1 MSHPLRTRTFADTQ
15 AEDIAW
21 LWPGRIACGKVTVVV
36 ADGGVGKSLLTSCLA
51 AGVTRGHLGSDTS
64 PGRVLLVN
72 LEDGVS
78 DTTRPRLEA
87 HGADLTLVDYL
98 DDAAGESLAL
108 PGDLQRLR
116 AAVLDRRYR
125 LVVLD
130 PIAAC
135 LSPKITFALDASI
148 RSAIMPVANL
158 AATTGAAFLLVHH
171 LNGRLNA
178 SVYRRMLGGT
188 ALANIARAVFAVGIH
203 PEDHGDPNGRR
214 VLAFVKGN
222 LAGRDASSIECRLD
236 ATGKLE
242 FGAIVPITADEML
255 TERRA
260 RGSSRTSPRRDDAV
274 SFLLDELANG
284 AVDSSELEA
293 RARARGISLRTYDR
307 ARGVVGVVAERDGRG
322 WASRIGGAGE
332 PSSLADAQG
341 EPTALTGHEPQTV
354 NMSTEASGL
363 AHGAISARNVPEPAQ
378 DDASVRFS
386 LLELDLEDATADGVL
401 EIPNGSGHLASRPP
415 LPDDETEPPPRR
427 VSDLD
432 ESAIGR
438 ARQSRGTRRKRAGR

>member
-1 MSHPLRTRTFADTQ
+1 MSRPLRTRTFADTQ
-15 AEDIAW
+15 AEDIEW
-21 LWPGRIACGKVTVVV
+21 LWPRRIACGKITVLI
-36 ADGGVGKSLLTSCLA
+36 ADGGVGKSLLTSRLA
-51 AGVTRGHLGSDTS
+51 AGVTRGDLGSNAL

-72 LEDGVS
+72 LEDDAS

-87 HGADLTLVDYL
+87 QGADLAFVDRL
-98 DDAAGESLAL
+98 DDAAGESLVL

-148 RSAIMPVANL
+148 RSAIMPVASL

-178 SVYRRMLGGT
+178 SAYRRMLGGT

-203 PEDHGDPNGRR
+203 PEDRGDPNGRR

-242 FGAIVPITADEML
+242 FGAVVPITADEML

-260 RGSSRTSPRRDDAV
+260 RRPSHTAPRRDDAIA
-274 SFLLDELANG
+274 FLLDELANG
-284 AVDSSELEA
+284 PVDSSELEA
-293 RARARGISLRTYDR
+293 RAHDHGISLRTLDR
-307 ARGVVGVVAERDGRG
+307 ARGVVGVVPERAGRG
-322 WASRIGGAGE
+322 WALRLARAGE
-332 PSSLADAQG
+332 PSAHADAQLAPRA
-341 EPTALTGHEPQTV
+341 PTAHGPQAGSRSTPSNEDSRVPTVPTARSPQTGGT
-354 NMSTEASGL
+354 STEASSP
-363 AHGAISARNVPEPAQ
+363 AHGVISARDVSEPPQ

-386 LLELDLEDATADGVL
+386 LLELDLEGATANGVL
-401 EIPNGSGHLASRPP
+401 DSRIM
-415 LPDDETEPPPRR
+415 
-427 VSDLD
+427 VS
-432 ESAIGR
+432 
-438 ARQSRGTRRKRAGR
+438 T

>member
-1 MSHPLRTRTFADTQ
+1 MSRPLRTRTFADTQ
-15 AEDIAW
+15 AEDIEW
-21 LWPGRIACGKVTVVV
+21 LWPRRIACGKITVLI
-36 ADGGVGKSLLTSCLA
+36 ADGGVGKSLLTSRIA
-51 AGVTRGHLGSDTS
+51 AGVIRGDLGSNAL

-72 LEDGVS
+72 PEDGAS

-87 HGADLTLVDYL
+87 QGADLALVDRL
-98 DDAAGESLAL
+98 DDAAGESLVL

-116 AAVLDRRYR
+116 DAVLERRYR

-135 LSPKITFALDASI
+135 LSPRVTFALDASI
-148 RSAIMPVANL
+148 RSALMPIARL
-158 AATTGAAFLLVHH
+158 ADESRSVFLLVHH

-178 SVYRRMLGGT
+178 SAYRRMLGGT

-203 PEDHGDPNGRR
+203 PEDRGDPNGRR

-260 RGSSRTSPRRDDAV
+260 RGSSHTSPRRDDAV

-293 RARARGISLRTYDR
+293 RARDHGISLRTLDR
-307 ARGVVGVVAERDGRG
+307 ARGVIGVVAEHDGRG
-322 WASRIGGAGE
+322 WSSRIAGAGE

-341 EPTALTGHEPQTV
+341 EPTASARHEPQTG
-354 NMSTEASGL
+354 NMSTEVSGL
-363 AHGAISARNVPEPAQ
+363 AHGGISARNVPEPAH

-401 EIPNGSGHLASRPP
+401 EIPNGSGHLAPRTP

-432 ESAIGR
+432 ESTIGR